1 MKVKKCVLEEGRSTC
16 YPAGLLARVGPFRAW
31 SASLVRLLQPAL
43 GQPRIVGPVVAL
55 GLVETKSGALRLGLA
70 LGRVEVVARVLH
82 ILLDATG

>member
-1 MKVKKCVLEEGRSTC
+1 MLEERRSTC
-16 YPAGLLARVGPFRAW
+16 YPAGLLARVGPFRTW

-55 GLVETKSGALRLGLA
+55 GLMETKRGALRLGLA
-70 LGRVEVVARVLH
+70 LGWVEIVARVLH